1 MTLEIGKDETSGEI
15 DQLMLSVVNSVTS
28 HHFDAIPEAMT
39 VQSLGLDSL
48 AFSQLI
54 LEFETRFGEM
64 SEKSIDQIVIAR
76 TVGEIRRVLSEAA
89 NTE

>member
-1 MTLEIGKDETSGEI
+1 MTVKIGKEQTCGEI
-15 DQLMLSVVNSVTS
+15 DQLILSVVNSVTS

-54 LEFETRFGEM
+54 LDFETRFGDM
-64 SEKSIDQIVIAR
+64 SEKSID
-76 TVGEIRRVLSEAA
+76 
-89 NTE
+89 